1 MHRKAKPDFMIP
13 MIFLSY
19 VIRSDFKKKEPFFC
33 TIHDFKN
40 NYKFVYVNLFLEE
53 GKVWQI

>member
-53 GKVWQI
+53 GKV